1 MEGSKLRTGWPFTP
15 SFPQF
20 NKMTG
25 GEGGMGG
32 ISSISRVSWSI
43 LSLVLGSGGPL
54 HGCCGNK
61 QLHCPESL
69 Q

>member
-25 GEGGMGG
+25 AEGGMGG
-32 ISSISRVSWSI
+32 G
-43 LSLVLGSGGPL
+43 SLLFPG
-54 HGCCGNK
+54 
-61 QLHCPESL
+61 
-69 Q
+69 